1 MKLMKSDQRSLLPS
15 FSNIWEDFFRS
26 TIEDFASRGIGAS
39 LPAVNIEE
47 KADKFLVHLAV
58 PGMKREDFKIA
69 IDYDSLRNK
78 DVLDISSEKKE
89 KHEEQDQEG
98 AFTRREF
105 SYQNFSRTFEFDK
118 PIKAD
123 EVAAKYE
130 DGILTIHLPK
140 REEARVKPVR
150 QIAVQ

>member
-26 TIEDFASRGIGAS
+26 TIEDFASRGIG
-39 LPAVNIEE
+39 
-47 KADKFLVHLAV
+47 V

-78 DVLDISSEKKE
+78 DVLAISSEKEE

-123 EVAAKYE
+123 ELAAKYE

>member
-1 MKLMKSDQRSLLPS
+1 MTLMRPDQHSLLPS

-26 TIEDFASRGIGAS
+26 TIADFASRGIGVS

-47 KADKFLVHLAV
+47 KTDKFLVHLAV

-69 IDYDSLRNK
+69 IDSNSLRNK
-78 DVLDISSEKKE
+78 DVLSISSEKEE
-89 KHEEQDQEG
+89 KHEEKDQAGE
-98 AFTRREF
+98 FTRREF
-105 SYQNFSRTFEFDK
+105 SYNNFNRTFEFDK
-118 PIKAD
+118 PIKAG

-140 REEARVKPVR
+140 REEARMQPIR
-150 QIAVQ
+150 QIEVQ

>member
-1 MKLMKSDQRSLLPS
+1 MKTDQRSLLPT
-15 FSNIWEDFFRS
+15 FYNIWEDFFRS
-26 TIEDFASRGIGAS
+26 TIEDFARRGIGAS

-47 KADKFLVHLAV
+47 KADQFLMHLAV

-78 DVLDISSEKKE
+78 DVLAISSEKEE
-89 KHEEQDQEG
+89 KHEEQDQQG
-98 AFTRREF
+98 VFTRREF

-123 EVAAKYE
+123 AVAAKYK

-150 QIAVQ
+150 QITVQ